1 MLFNRYFAMH
11 RVSKYQRKM
20 LSIRSVV
27 KTKKLSTT
35 FLQRPGEGNEKK
47 ASMIHGEGIGPY
59 LCESV
64 QEIFQHAN
72 IPVRFDII
80 PVLEAK
86 EVEQA
91 RKSQLETSH
100 FSKLTENDVILK
112 GPISHNES
120 LMLNNHKISQMLEIY
135 AYIVHAFSIPGV
147 KTRHKDI
154 DIVVIR
160 ENSEGEY
167 ASIEH
172 ELLPGV
178 IESIKVITKANSK
191 RIAEYAFEY
200 ALLSNRKK
208 VTVVHKANIMKLC
221 DGEFLEAAREVSLN
235 YPTILYEE
243 MIVDATCMNL
253 ALTPQTFDIMLLP
266 NLYGS
271 IIGSIVAGL
280 VGGAGIAPGA
290 NIGRKYAI
298 FEQGARHAAK
308 DISSHGIA
316 NPTAFVLSSV
326 MMLRHLGL
334 PFFAEQIQNAV
345 FKTLED
351 QKVRTPDI
359 GGHHSTKEFTN
370 EIINN
375 LEK

>member
-1 MLFNRYFAMH
+1 MFFGRAHLMRRANMLNSYSNQLRNYT
-11 RVSKYQRKM
+11 KM
-20 LSIRSVV
+20 
-27 KTKKLSTT
+27 KKLSTT
-35 FLQRPGEGNEKK
+35 FLQKPGEGNMKK
-47 ASMIHGEGIGPY
+47 ASLITGEGIGPF

-64 QEIFQHAN
+64 QEIFQAAN
-72 IPVRFDII
+72 VPVRFEVI

-86 EVEQA
+86 DVEAA
-91 RKSQLETSH
+91 RKSQQESSQY
-100 FSKLTENDVILK
+100 SKLIQNDVILK
-112 GPISHNES
+112 GPISHDES
-120 LMLNNHKISQMLEIY
+120 LMLNNHKISMALEIY

-147 KTRHKDI
+147 KTRHEDI
-154 DIVVIR
+154 DIVIIR

-178 IESIKVITKANSK
+178 IESIKVITKENSR

-221 DGEFLEAAREVSLN
+221 DGEFLEAAREVSNN
-235 YPTILYEE
+235 YPTVLYEE

-253 ALTPQTFDIMLLP
+253 ATNPQTFDVVLLP

-271 IIGSIVAGL
+271 IVGSIVSGL

-308 DISSHGIA
+308 DIATTGRA
-316 NPTAFVLSSV
+316 NPTAFILSSV

-345 FKTLED
+345 FRTLEQGD
-351 QKVRTPDI
+351 IRTPDI
-359 GGHHSTKEFTN
+359 GGHNTTAEFTKAVIEN
-370 EIINN
+370 ID
-375 LEK
+375 

>member
-1 MLFNRYFAMH
+1 MDQNTSLG
-11 RVSKYQRKM
+11 
-20 LSIRSVV
+20 
-27 KTKKLSTT
+27 KL
-35 FLQRPGEGNEKK
+35 LQ
-47 ASMIHGEGIGPY
+47 
-59 LCESV
+59 
-64 QEIFQHAN
+64 
-72 IPVRFDII
+72 
-80 PVLEAK
+80 
-86 EVEQA
+86 
-91 RKSQLETSH
+91 
-100 FSKLTENDVILK
+100 NDVILK
-112 GPISHNES
+112 GPISHTDS
-120 LMLNNHKISQMLEIY
+120 LMWSNHKISMALEIY

-147 KTRHKDI
+147 DTRHKDI

-178 IESIKVITKANSK
+178 IESIKVITKANSR

-208 VTVVHKANIMKLC
+208 VTAVHKANIMKMC
-221 DGEFLEAAREVSLN
+221 DGEFLEAAREVSHN

-253 ALTPQTFDIMLLP
+253 ATNPQAFDVMLLP

-271 IIGSIVAGL
+271 IIGSIIAGL

-308 DISSHGIA
+308 DIAATGKA

-345 FKTLED
+345 FRTLEQGD
-351 QKVRTPDI
+351 VRTPDI
-359 GGHHSTKEFTN
+359 GGHHTTKEFTRAV
-370 EIINN
+370 ISN
-375 LEK
+375 LD

>member
-1 MLFNRYFAMH
+1 M
-11 RVSKYQRKM
+11 
-20 LSIRSVV
+20 
-27 KTKKLSTT
+27 
-35 FLQRPGEGNEKK
+35 
-47 ASMIHGEGIGPY
+47 
-59 LCESV
+59 
-64 QEIFQHAN
+64 
-72 IPVRFDII
+72 
-80 PVLEAK
+80 
-86 EVEQA
+86 
-91 RKSQLETSH
+91 
-100 FSKLTENDVILK
+100 
-112 GPISHNES
+112 
-120 LMLNNHKISQMLEIY
+120 
-135 AYIVHAFSIPGV
+135 HAFTIPGV
-147 KTRHKDI
+147 QTRHDGI

-178 IESIKVITKANSK
+178 IESIKVITKESSR

-208 VTVVHKANIMKLC
+208 ITVVHKANIMKMC
-221 DGEFLEAAREVSLN
+221 DGEFLEASREVSQS

-253 ALTPQTFDIMLLP
+253 ATAPQSFDVLLLP

-271 IIGSIVAGL
+271 IIGSIIAGL

-308 DISSHGIA
+308 DIASLGNA
-316 NPTAFVLSSV
+316 NPTAFILSSV

-345 FKTLED
+345 FKTLEEG
-351 QKVRTPDI
+351 KVRTPDLGGSHTTKDFTKAII
-359 GGHHSTKEFTN
+359 G
-370 EIINN
+370 N
-375 LEK
+375 LDM

>member
-1 MLFNRYFAMH
+1 M
-11 RVSKYQRKM
+11 
-20 LSIRSVV
+20 
-27 KTKKLSTT
+27 
-35 FLQRPGEGNEKK
+35 P
-47 ASMIHGEGIGPY
+47 
-59 LCESV
+59 V
-64 QEIFQHAN
+64 QFET
-72 IPVRFDII
+72 I
-80 PVLEAK
+80 PVLEAR
-86 EVEQA
+86 EADEA
-91 RKSQLETSH
+91 HSSANME
-100 FSKLTENDVILK
+100 KLYKNDVLLK
-112 GPISHNES
+112 GPISHDDT
-120 LMLNNHKISQMLEIY
+120 LMWSNHQISMALEIY
-135 AYIVHAFSIPGV
+135 AYIVHAFTIPGV
-147 KTRHKDI
+147 DTRHEDI
-154 DIVVIR
+154 DIVMIR

-178 IESIKVITKANSK
+178 IESIKVITRDASK

-221 DGEFLEAAREVSLN
+221 DGEFLEAAREVSHR

-253 ALTPQTFDIMLLP
+253 ATNPQAFDVMLLP

-308 DISSHGIA
+308 DLAKSGQA
-316 NPTAFVLSSV
+316 NPSAFILSAV

-334 PFFAEQIQNAV
+334 PFFAEQIQNSV
-345 FKTLED
+345 FKTLR
-351 QKVRTPDI
+351 QQRVRTPDI
-359 GGHHSTKEFTN
+359 GGNHFTADFTRAVI
-370 EIINN
+370 EN
-375 LEK
+375 LS